1 MSERLRILMY
11 SPDSIGLGHMRRNST
26 IASELVRQAPGSSI
40 ALLVGSGAGAFFAAP
55 KGIDT
60 IKLPSVQKVAA
71 DKWVPRS
78 LNLSVGQTSSLRA
91 GIIRNVV
98 ATLKPDLFLIDHMP
112 MGVCGDLVPA
122 LEMIREQGMG
132 TRVVLGIRDIL
143 DEPAIIRRRWAQL
156 GYYEFIARHYH
167 AVLAYGDESV
177 FPTAKRY
184 GLGDII
190 DDGVVYTGYVCDS
203 VRAGESSSEGA
214 AATRSLEGLSAW
226 TQGERIVIASGGG
239 GHDAFPMLSATVQA
253 LRLLD
258 GEKDLRSVVI
268 AGPLMPEL
276 DRKKLEVLAR
286 GLERTRLVPWT
297 ADCMPYFAKAD
308 VSVVMGGY
316 NSTLEALSTTA
327 RVIMMPR
334 SGPSAEQ
341 SIRAGMLAASGH
353 LMAFDP
359 TSTPPQTLAAAIREA
374 SLAPARKPIAAM
386 FDGAAHAARA
396 LIRQCVRRPA
406 GRLEHDVHQER
417 SRYAIF

>member
-1 MSERLRILMY
+1 MSERLKILMY

-26 IASELVRQAPGSSI
+26 IATEVVRQAPSSSI

-60 IKLPSVQKVAA
+60 IKLPSVQKIAA

-78 LNLSVGQTSSLRA
+78 LNLSVRQTSSLRA

-98 ATLKPDLFLIDHMP
+98 ATLRPDVFLIDHMP

-122 LEMIREQGMG
+122 LELIEAQRMG

-143 DEPAIIRRRWAQL
+143 DEPALIRRRWAQL

-177 FPTAKRY
+177 FPTAQRY
-184 GLGDII
+184 GLADVI
-190 DDGVVYTGYVCDS
+190 DDGVVYTGYVCDAR
-203 VRAGESSSEGA
+203 RAGDDA
-214 AATRSLEGLSAW
+214 TRRAIDTRSLEGLSAW
-226 TQGERIVIASGGG
+226 QEGERIVVASGGG
-239 GHDAFPMLSATVQA
+239 GHDAYPMLAATARA

-258 GEKDLRSVVI
+258 AEPGTRSVVI
-268 AGPLMPEL
+268 AGPLMPEP
-276 DRKKLEVLAR
+276 DRRKLEQLT
-286 GLERTRLVPWT
+286 LDLQRTRLVPWT
-297 ADCMPYFAKAD
+297 ADCMDYFARAD

-334 SGPSAEQ
+334 TGPSAEQ
-341 SIRAGMLAASGH
+341 SIRARMLAERGH
-353 LMAFDP
+353 LQCLD
-359 TSTPPQTLAAAIREA
+359 AAAVSPAELA
-374 SLAPARKPIAAM
+374 SAIHAAAHAPPRRPIAAM
-386 FDGAAHAARA
+386 FEGAARAARA
-396 LIRQCVRRPA
+396 LLAECHRGTAPEFGQRISREA
-406 GRLEHDVHQER
+406 